1 MLLLVIVQTELLLL
15 LFPDSHYW
23 GWQGFT
29 KGIDYVD
36 FNGARLLAVQNG
48 SGSFNG
54 AQRLYVADITKNPNA
69 NSMSDG
75 FIFDSQQGNT
85 IGNADVPGGVPGS
98 GYTATGYTSPWAFDG
113 VSSVLGENIPCT
125 GDVILPKVRTDWPY
139 RYICLLPIMA

>member
-1 MLLLVIVQTELLLL
+1 M
-15 LFPDSHYW
+15 
-23 GWQGFT
+23 
-29 KGIDYVD
+29 
-36 FNGARLLAVQNG
+36 AVQNG

-125 GDVILPKVRTDWPY
+125 GDVIFAKSQDGLAVQVYMLTTDHGL
-139 RYICLLPIMA
+139 IAFELTKFKGL